1 MNVSPDPV
9 DAGKRGFLGGG
20 AALLASL
27 GLVETAWPG
36 AALASTKVEPIQGP
50 DLPMEFPGTGG
61 EIPWLKR
68 VFHLYS
74 GADGLTRAE
83 QLDVVEPRGKAIATL
98 LRRTAARVTLGGSQP
113 GAGFGFHVAN
123 QPTLL
128 IPIFGSMMIGLHD
141 GTEYELRHGDLAYA
155 EDCTGKGHISKAGPE
170 GSFMV
175 AVQLPKGGC
184 PATGSSDMTKVWSD

>member
-1 MNVSPDPV
+1 MTFDP
-9 DAGKRGFLGGG
+9 GKREFLGG
-20 AALLASL
+20 AALGIA
-27 GLVETAWPG
+27 GPAVAGTTPG
-36 AALASTKVEPIQGP
+36 IRVEPIQGP
-50 DLPMEFPGTGG
+50 NLPMEFPGSGDAV
-61 EIPWLKR
+61 PWLKR

-83 QLDVVEPRGKAIATL
+83 QLEVVEPRGQAIATL

-113 GAGFGFHVAN
+113 GAGFGFHVAS

-128 IPIFGSMMIGLHD
+128 IPIFGSMTIGLHD

-175 AVQLPKGGC
+175 AVQLPGEGC
-184 PATGSSDMTKVWSD
+184 PLSGSSDMTKVWSDQAR